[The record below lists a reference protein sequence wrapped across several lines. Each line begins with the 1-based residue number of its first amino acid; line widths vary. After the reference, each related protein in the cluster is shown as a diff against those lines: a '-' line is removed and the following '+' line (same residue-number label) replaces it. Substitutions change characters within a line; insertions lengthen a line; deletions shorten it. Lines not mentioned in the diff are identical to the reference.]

1 MKLKVID
8 KDSSLLRIEISETR
22 PAFVNALRR
31 TIMQK
36 IPVLAIETVDF
47 IDNTSA
53 LYDEILA
60 HRLGLIPFSFDM
72 KSYVA
77 KDGCKC
83 KGKGCSSCEVKF
95 VLKKKGPC
103 TVYAK
108 DMKSTDPDVK
118 PADGNVIIVKLLKDQ
133 SLDMEATAQIGT
145 AREHAKW
152 QSSIVGFNYFPTLKV
167 DKKRLNEAKA
177 CVDACPLG
185 LITKDFK
192 LKDPYSCNLCGSCSE
207 ACPKGAVTIE
217 GDSSHIILC
226 VESVSGLS
234 PQDIIRKS
242 LEILGN
248 NIGEFEEAFKKQ
260 VK

>member
-1 MKLKVID
+1 MKLKIID
-8 KDSSLLRIEISETR
+8 KNSSSLKIEISDTT

-36 IPVLAIETVDF
+36 MPVLAIETVDF

-53 LYDEILA
+53 LYDEIIS
-60 HRLGLIPFSFDM
+60 HRLGLIPFVFNL
-72 KSYVA
+72 KNYVS
-77 KDGCKC
+77 KDECKC

-103 TVYAK
+103 NVYAK

-118 PADGNVIIVKLLKDQ
+118 SAEGDVLIVKLLKEQAID
-133 SLDMEATAQIGT
+133 LEATAQIGT
-145 AREHAKW
+145 AKQHAKW
-152 QSSIVGFNYFPTLKV
+152 QSSIVGFNFFPTLKV

-192 LKDPYSCNLCGSCSE
+192 LKDPYSCNLCGACSV
-207 ACPKGAVTIE
+207 ACPDGVVTIE
-217 GDSSHIILC
+217 GDSSHIILYI
-226 VESVSGLS
+226 ESVSGLS
-234 PQDIIRKS
+234 PEDIIRKS
-242 LEILGN
+242 LEIIGN
-248 NIGEFEEAFKKQ
+248 YVGEFEEAFKKQ